1 MLARERQPVLVA
13 DGVVRLG
20 TDLVNWYLLE
30 EGGRVTVLDAGA
42 PAYRPQLDR
51 GLALLGR
58 TTRDVAAV
66 VLTHAHA
73 DHTGFAEPLRSE
85 LGIPVYVH
93 ANDENLARTKKAF
106 GKKESSLLAYLRYPH
121 AWKLL
126 GHFAASGVPKA
137 IAEVTTFADGDVLDV
152 PGHPRVIH
160 TPGHT
165 TGHVCFWIESS
176 RALAVGDLICT
187 LNPLT
192 GGRGPQLLPRAFN
205 LSSSTMIDSLSHI
218 EHVDAATILFGHGEP
233 WTDGAA
239 EAVRLAR
246 ATGST

>member
-1 MLARERQPVLVA
+1 MFARETKPVLVA

-20 TDLVNWYLLE
+20 TELVNWYLLE
-30 EGGRVTVLDAGA
+30 EDGRVTVLDAGA

-58 TTRDVAAV
+58 TTADVAAV
-66 VLTHAHA
+66 ILTHAHA
-73 DHTGFAEPLRSE
+73 DHTGFAEPLRTE

-93 ANDENLARTKKAF
+93 ADDQNLATTKKAF
-106 GKKESSLLAYLRYPH
+106 GKKERPVLPYLRFGH

-126 GHFAASGVPKA
+126 GHLAAAGVPKA
-137 IAEVTTFADGDVLDV
+137 IAEFTTFGDGDVLDV

-165 TGHVCFWIESS
+165 TGHASFWIESS
-176 RALAVGDLICT
+176 RTLAVGDLLCT
-187 LNPLT
+187 RNPLT
-192 GGRGPQLLPRAFN
+192 GGRGPQLMPQAFN
-205 LSSSTMIDSLSHI
+205 LSSPTMLDSLSQV
-218 EHVDAATILFGHGEP
+218 EQLDAATIVFGHGDP
-233 WTDGAA
+233 WTGGAA

-246 ATGST
+246 ATGPT